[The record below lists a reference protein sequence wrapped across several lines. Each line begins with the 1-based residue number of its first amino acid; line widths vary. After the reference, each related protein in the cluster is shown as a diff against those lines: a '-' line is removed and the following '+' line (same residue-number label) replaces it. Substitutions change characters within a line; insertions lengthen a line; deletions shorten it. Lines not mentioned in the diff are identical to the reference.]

1 MFRKLCELLII
12 SVCAVASSANY
23 IMLVFPNTFAPAGLD
38 GICTMIQD
46 ILNVNM
52 GYFSFVANLPLLIC
66 AFLFLNRDFAIKT
79 TVYVVCFSLSVILLK
94 NTPLPDFAY
103 YTETGTSIVLAP
115 IAAGGIR
122 GVLYSVTLKFKGSSG
137 GIDII
142 AALVKKKKP
151 HLNLMNIIFV
161 INMLIAIASYFV
173 YGMKL
178 EPVICSIIY
187 SFITSNIANKMK
199 RKLEISNNS

>member
-1 MFRKLCELLII
+1 MLKKIFELFVI
-12 SVCAVASSANY
+12 SICAVLSSVNY
-23 IMLVFPNTFAPAGLD
+23 IMLVLPNTFAPAGLD

-46 ILNVNM
+46 IFDINM
-52 GYFSFVANLPLLIC
+52 GYFSFIANLPLLMC
-66 AFLFLNRDFAIKT
+66 AFLFLKRDFAIKT

-94 NTPLPDFAY
+94 KTSLSDFAY
-103 YTETGTSIVLAP
+103 YTETGTSIALAP

-122 GVLYSVTLKFKGSSG
+122 GVLYAVTIKLKGSSG
-137 GIDII
+137 GTDII

-151 HLNLMNIIFV
+151 YLNLMNVIFV
-161 INMLIAIASYFV
+161 INMLIAVSSYFV

-187 SFITSNIANKMK
+187 SFITSNIANKLK